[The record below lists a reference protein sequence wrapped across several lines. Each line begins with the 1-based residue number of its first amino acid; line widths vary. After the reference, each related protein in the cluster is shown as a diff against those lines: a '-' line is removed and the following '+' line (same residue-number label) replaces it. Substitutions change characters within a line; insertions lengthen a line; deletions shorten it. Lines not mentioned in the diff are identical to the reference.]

1 MSAPSLEQVDQW
13 SHEVFSGGARCIN
26 EALIEFAALAYAAG
40 QAAEREACAKVCDRL
55 KGWPT
60 DKVVA
65 DECAAAIRARGNNG
79 K

>member
-1 MSAPSLEQVDQW
+1 MVKTFDEWFISLPW
-13 SHEVFSGGARCIN
+13 NPCFSYYDFAK
-26 EALIEFAALAYAAG
+26 EAWEAA
-40 QAAEREACAKVCDRL
+40 QAAEREACAKICDGI

-65 DECAAAIRARGNNG
+65 DECAEAIRARGN